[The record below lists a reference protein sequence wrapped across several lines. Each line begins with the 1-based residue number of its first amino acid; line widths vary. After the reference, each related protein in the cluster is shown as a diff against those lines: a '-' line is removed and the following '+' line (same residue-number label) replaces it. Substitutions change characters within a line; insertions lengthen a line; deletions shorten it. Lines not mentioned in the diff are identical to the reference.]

1 MDKGVGRLRAKLA
14 KVTAL
19 VGTVSLAAAMMTAL
33 PAAAAPS
40 SAQSPDPNLTV
51 KSVTLGRSSVLVSGL
66 NRFVVG
72 VTVKASYNSTSE
84 TPLNVLF
91 RRTGG
96 VGPLKYMIAGQLQ
109 RTGGTLKDGTWTGTV
124 DIPSTANG
132 TFKVY
137 GVLPGYLQAG
147 DMTTETPFD
156 GPSIA
161 VTGVHLPKLAV
172 QVIPRVVPFGSPYQ
186 IKAVIYDSAT
196 GKPYGVRLP
205 LQVVYDNL
213 CVEYDAGSRLTDT
226 AGVLITS
233 MPADAANWLNCVR
246 VRGRFFDTISHGFFP
261 LRPGIVAATPSK
273 TVVPVST
280 LVPVNGSVAGAPYRC
295 SVQLQR
301 LHGRTAWRLANQST
315 VRQSGR
321 FTVTAQPPNLGNN
334 TYRVYFPTCHN
345 FQAGYSKLFAIRGI

>member
-1 MDKGVGRLRAKLA
+1 
-14 KVTAL
+14 
-19 VGTVSLAAAMMTAL
+19 
-33 PAAAAPS
+33 
-40 SAQSPDPNLTV
+40 
-51 KSVTLGRSSVLVSGL
+51 VLVSGL
-66 NRFVVG
+66 NRVAVG
-72 VTVKASYNSTSE
+72 VTVKAGYNSDDPQDDA
-84 TPLNVLF
+84 TPFNVFLK
-91 RRTGG
+91 RTGG
-96 VGPLKYMIAGQLQ
+96 VGPVRYMIAGHLK
-109 RTGGTLKDGTWTGTV
+109 RTAGTLKNGTWTGTV
-124 DIPSTANG
+124 EVPSTANG
-132 TFKVY
+132 TFKVT
-137 GVLPGYLQAG
+137 GVLRAYVLDGSDG
-147 DMTTETPFD
+147 GTVSETPFD

-172 QVIPRVVPFGSPYQ
+172 QVIPRVVPFGSAYQ

-246 VRGRFFDTISHGFFP
+246 VRGRFFDTIGHFFFP
-261 LRPGIVAATPSK
+261 LRPGIVAAIPSK
-273 TVVPVST
+273 TSVPVST

-295 SVQLQR
+295 PVLLQR

-321 FTVTAQPPNLGNN
+321 FTVVAQPPNLGNN
-334 TYRVYFPTCHN
+334 SYRVYFPTCN
-345 FQAGYSKLFAIRGI
+345 RFQAGYSRTFAIQGTR